1 MVKRKEHK
9 VTFDVDERTAF
20 LKKFDGKSMKKLR
33 GKKVKKEVKEKK
45 NAKSP
50 KKPTPKPEVP
60 EETKLINSK
69 KVIEYQDTDK
79 VNNVQ
84 VTITT
89 SYSSDT

>member
-9 VTFDVDERTAF
+9 VVFDADERFAF

-33 GKKVKKEVKEKK
+33 GKKEKKEVKEKK
-45 NAKSP
+45 NAKNAKRP
-50 KKPTPKPEVP
+50 AQKTEPLK
-60 EETKLINSK
+60 ETKENNDK
-69 KVIEYQDTDK
+69 KVVEYQDTDK

-89 SYSSDT
+89 SYSSST